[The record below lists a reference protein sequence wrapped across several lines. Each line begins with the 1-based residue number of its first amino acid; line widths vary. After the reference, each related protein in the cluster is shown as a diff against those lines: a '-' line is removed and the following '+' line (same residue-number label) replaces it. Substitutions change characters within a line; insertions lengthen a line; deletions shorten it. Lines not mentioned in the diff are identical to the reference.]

1 MKSNLERDLN
11 SGKIKFQPSSLRV
24 QRSNPIT
31 LRRDEDRL
39 GRSMIEMLG
48 VLAIIAVLSV
58 GGIAGYSK
66 AMEMWKINKAKS
78 EYIYYIFGMLK
89 YVEEGKKLTQEGTSN
104 QILLTDVAEAEGVV
118 PPNWKKTGVS
128 GQYMHVDSLGNI
140 VYAFSR
146 NGHLSFS
153 ISMTKIRDGKVVST
167 QNLRQLCS
175 NLMLDIIQPLHSVV
189 YNVFVEAPRNYW
201 GDGYCSEGAWCL
213 KDVKIADVQNICNL
227 CVDKGCY
234 FILVF

>member
-1 MKSNLERDLN
+1 MKSNLERKLKAD
-11 SGKIKFQPSSLRV
+11 KIKPNHLSLRV
-24 QRSNPIT
+24 QRSNSVT
-31 LRRDEDRL
+31 SRRDEDRL

-104 QILLTDVAEAEGVV
+104 QILLTDIAEAEGVV
-118 PPNWKKTGVS
+118 PQNWKKTGVS

-189 YNVFVEAPRNYW
+189 YNVFVEAPRSYW

-213 KDVKIADVQNICNL
+213 KDVKIADVQNICKL